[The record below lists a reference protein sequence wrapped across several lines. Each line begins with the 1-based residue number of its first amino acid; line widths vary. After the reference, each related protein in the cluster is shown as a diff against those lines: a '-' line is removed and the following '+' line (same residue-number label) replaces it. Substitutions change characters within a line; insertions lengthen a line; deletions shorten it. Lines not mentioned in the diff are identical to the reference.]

1 MLWGSFNGYK
11 VALVQSLEDLAFIRS
26 NLYAN
31 ILVGCDS
38 ETTGLSFVSDYV
50 VGICLSTGRT
60 YSKADYVGYY
70 IPLRHYGYSRNLPI
84 KEVMEFVQFVVDNY
98 MTAWWNRSF
107 DFSML
112 EKDGF
117 KAPFVGKTHDIQF
130 MAHEVFN
137 DRMPKLKDWAKRFL
151 KFQTI
156 SYEENEAENNDFGS
170 TDPEVSF
177 TYACYSADTRFL
189 TRTGFKLFDEIS
201 ATDEIAQYNPV
212 SGDLEF
218 VLPLRR
224 YDYISDDIVGLKT
237 KRLDCLV
244 SGNHR
249 MYACWSLNRTWFIKP
264 ASALYG
270 RQCNTLTVSNGYV
283 GVDRRDPFVFPAT
296 EFVFTNRWGSTTHSH
311 KNNLLSLDPDAWIE
325 ALGFFLGDGSCVATK
340 LGNSGE
346 FSLMQSAVSHKSD
359 TVAWLRALNVR
370 LGGLFS
376 ECVYPSSRKGGNPM
390 IYWRVVHR
398 GLYEWVRANFYTDGV
413 KSLPAWL
420 FDLSKRQRRLFLEAF
435 FRADGS
441 RPLGNRYRYLLVCNN
456 KLLADQILSLC
467 VGVGFNAHMSVYNQL
482 HINDLPGGCGG
493 TRVVT
498 VYRIHLNDELPTSRC
513 HEGSWYR
520 GESQRVVCFSVPS
533 GLLIVERNGKPFVSG
548 NCGDAVMTALLGLK
562 IWSDYPNIRK
572 IYSLDNECGEAV
584 RRMTQQEIYLDYDFL
599 DAELRRSN
607 AQMESLR
614 QQIYQLVGYSF
625 NVDSGPQIAEALG
638 RFVTLTVRTERGGLK
653 VDKNVLAT
661 IDHPLAKLLLEYS
674 EVSTYIKSFVSKM
687 CSWRGTPVRI
697 NYNLTVALTGRMSSS
712 GSKGNDYYKPFNGQ
726 NCLRGSTV
734 VYSDTGAIHLDS
746 VSVGSR
752 VWDGVAF
759 REVTAF
765 YNKGVQD
772 VYRVTLDNGRSIDA
786 TLDHPILTKSGFR
799 PVSELLGV
807 FVALSGFVVP
817 NGLDVQDMSTF
828 SWQKVVSI
836 SYIGRDVVYD
846 ITVSTTHRFAANGI
860 IVHNCP
866 KVEVKAYL
874 HTHPVLGY
882 CLTDSPDGAVCDSDG
897 NPIKYK
903 TKAGLRSAF
912 MPAPKD
918 AAGWVV
924 LGADFAAQEIR
935 VAGNLSREDG
945 FLYPVKHNIDVHLY
959 VAEKRFGVS
968 DPGFRSKSK
977 AVSFGK
983 LYGGGPHLIA
993 SRLSISVQAA
1003 KELISDY
1010 DKGMP
1015 RLKAWQEVLKRDAK
1029 RTGFART
1036 YFGRTI
1042 YLAKWLSSPDNGMR
1056 AYAERVSL
1064 NAPVQ
1069 GSLINTIYLPS
1080 QDGKSYRPWKDF
1092 AGQRVDFVD
1101 PLSGVRRMGV
1111 PTFRGEEELH
1121 VVIFN
1126 TGDFVVC
1133 NRGHKFV
1140 KYGTDDVVIGLD
1152 SCGRIPVRVGKPFK
1166 RPCFSWLRGI
1176 FSRGV
1181 FSLEQL
1187 AALAHMG
1194 RPIAV
1199 DDWGI
1204 YWGLLKSFLGGKRF
1218 HTRSFVTAATLRSV
1232 CDLFGW
1238 NLVYDFAAS
1247 SSTDYVFKLCR
1258 GRKLK
1263 AHAVFAMPLGVTHNI
1278 MSPSMCSGLPV
1289 YPLCGFVHKNTGGD
1303 LIRRDLIRLM
1313 RYRDMDPE
1321 FAANTRFVVTVHDE
1335 IQIASRIQYLAKAV
1349 CVLQRIMN
1357 FWPSNFEVPLVTEPC
1372 VGLTWGYELDIHAV
1386 DKKTGKLWPKDFTP
1400 PQEYIDSGDWYFVD
1414 SWLEQEKAKRG
1425 VTW

>member
-50 VGICLSTGRT
+50 VGVCLSTGRT

-177 TYACYSADTRFL
+177 IYA
-189 TRTGFKLFDEIS
+189 G
-201 ATDEIAQYNPV
+201 
-212 SGDLEF
+212 GD
-218 VLPLRR
+218 PL
-224 YDYISDDIVGLKT
+224 I
-237 KRLDCLV
+237 
-244 SGNHR
+244 
-249 MYACWSLNRTWFIKP
+249 
-264 ASALYG
+264 
-270 RQCNTLTVSNGYV
+270 
-283 GVDRRDPFVFPAT
+283 
-296 EFVFTNRWGSTTHSH
+296 
-311 KNNLLSLDPDAWIE
+311 
-325 ALGFFLGDGSCVATK
+325 
-340 LGNSGE
+340 
-346 FSLMQSAVSHKSD
+346 
-359 TVAWLRALNVR
+359 
-370 LGGLFS
+370 
-376 ECVYPSSRKGGNPM
+376 
-390 IYWRVVHR
+390 
-398 GLYEWVRANFYTDGV
+398 
-413 KSLPAWL
+413 
-420 FDLSKRQRRLFLEAF
+420 
-435 FRADGS
+435 
-441 RPLGNRYRYLLVCNN
+441 
-456 KLLADQILSLC
+456 
-467 VGVGFNAHMSVYNQL
+467 
-482 HINDLPGGCGG
+482 
-493 TRVVT
+493 
-498 VYRIHLNDELPTSRC
+498 
-513 HEGSWYR
+513 
-520 GESQRVVCFSVPS
+520 
-533 GLLIVERNGKPFVSG
+533 
-548 NCGDAVMTALLGLK
+548 TALLGLK

-638 RFVTLTVRTERGGLK
+638 RFVTLTVRTEKGGLK

-772 VYRVTLDNGRSIDA
+772 VYRVTLDNERSIDA
-786 TLDHPILTKSGFR
+786 TLDHPVLTKSGFR

-817 NGLDVQDMSTF
+817 NGLDAQDMSTF

-918 AAGWVV
+918 DADWVV

-1140 KYGTDDVVIGLD
+1140 KYGTDDVVIDLD
-1152 SCGRIPVRVGKPFK
+1152 SCGRIPVRMGKPFK
-1166 RPCFSWLRGI
+1166 RPRLSWLRGL
-1176 FSRGV
+1176 FSRGE

-1289 YPLCGFVHKNTGGD
+1289 YPLCGFIHKNTGGD

-1335 IQIASRIQYLAKAV
+1335 IQIASRIQYLAKSV

-1425 VTW
+1425 VSW